1 MGEEWRRGWHP
12 EAIPPKG
19 SDARILVIGGGPAGL
34 ECARAA
40 GQRGYAVTLAEAD
53 GELGGRINRDSR
65 LPGLATW
72 ARVRDWRLGR
82 LHALPNVELYPGSRL
97 SAGDVAAFEADHVV
111 CATGAS
117 WRRDGLGAATPFGVP
132 GLAGALTADDLLRDG
147 IEPEGRVLIYDDD
160 HYYMGSAL
168 AELLAGRGQGVTYA
182 TPAPV
187 VSAWTAMTNEQ
198 HFIQSRLVAQG
209 VRIVTGRR
217 LEAAAAGGARLAGVY
232 GEAAIEVPCDSL
244 VLVTARQSDDAL
256 YRELAALG
264 TRNLHRIG
272 DCEAPGAIA
281 HAVHAGHRLARELD
295 AEVDPDL
302 PFRRERVVG

>member
-12 EAIPPKG
+12 EIIPPRG
-19 SDARILVIGGGPAGL
+19 SDTHVLVIGGGPAGL

-40 GQRGYAVTLAEAD
+40 GQRGYRVTLAEAE

-72 ARVRDWRLGR
+72 ARVRDWRIGR
-82 LHALPNVELYPGSRL
+82 LHALPNVELFPGSRL
-97 SAGDVAAFEADHVV
+97 GAGDVTEFGADHVV
-111 CATGAS
+111 CATGAV

-132 GLAGALTADDLLRDG
+132 GLDHALTPDDLLKDG
-147 IEPEGRVLIYDDD
+147 IEPAGSVLIYDDD

-168 AELLAGRGQGVTYA
+168 AELLAGQGHAVTYV

-187 VSAWTAMTNEQ
+187 VSSWTAMTNEQ
-198 HFIQSRLVAQG
+198 HFIQSRLVALG
-209 VRIVTGRR
+209 IAIVTGRS
-217 LEAAAAGGARLAGVY
+217 LAAAFAGGVRLAGIY
-232 GEAAIEVPCDSL
+232 GEAAVEATCDSL
-244 VLVTARQSDDAL
+244 VLVTARQSEDTL
-256 YRELAALG
+256 YRTLAEAG
-264 TRNLHRIG
+264 TANLHRIG
-272 DCEAPGAIA
+272 DCEVPGAIA

-295 AEVDPDL
+295 APVDPDM